1 MSDTEQLERAA
12 AAKRAL
18 DNPALRAAFDNVREA
33 IVHRIEQCP
42 MRDTEGAEKLR
53 IMLRLL
59 NDVRT
64 NLESAV
70 NDGKVVELRIRADTE
85 ERQSRFRIFR

>member
-1 MSDTEQLERAA
+1 MSDNEQLERAA

-18 DNPALRAAFDNVREA
+18 DNSALKAAFTDVREA
-33 IVHRIEQCP
+33 IVHRIETCP

-59 NDVRT
+59 NDLRL
-64 NLESAV
+64 NLESAI
-70 NDGKVVELRIRADTE
+70 NDGKVVELRIQEDEQQRK
-85 ERQSRFRIFR
+85 RRFAIFR

>member
-1 MSDTEQLERAA
+1 MNANEQLERAA

-18 DNPALRAAFDNVREA
+18 DNPALQAAFASVREA
-33 IVHRIEQCP
+33 IVHRIETCP

-59 NDVRT
+59 NDLRL
-64 NLESAV
+64 NLESAI
-70 NDGKVVELRIRADTE
+70 NDGKVVELRIQEDEQQRK
-85 ERQSRFRIFR
+85 RRFALFR

>member
-18 DNPALRAAFDNVREA
+18 DNPALKAAFNEVREA

-59 NDVRT
+59 NDLRL
-64 NLESAV
+64 NLESAI
-70 NDGKVVELRIRADTE
+70 NDGKVVELRIQEDEQQRK
-85 ERQSRFRIFR
+85 RRFALFR